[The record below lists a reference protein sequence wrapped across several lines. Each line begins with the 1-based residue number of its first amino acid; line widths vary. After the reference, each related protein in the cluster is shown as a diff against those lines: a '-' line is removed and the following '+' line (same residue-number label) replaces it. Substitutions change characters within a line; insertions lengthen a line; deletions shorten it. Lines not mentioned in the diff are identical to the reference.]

1 MSRGKKCVLRGQVWT
16 LDKISAEGI
25 MKSEEKRVEDIDIT
39 SVAQNVQCPDLTPY
53 ILYYYIKKRS
63 LL

>member
-1 MSRGKKCVLRGQVWT
+1 

-39 SVAQNVQCPDLTPY
+39 SVALNVTCQNLP
-53 ILYYYIKKRS
+53 LYPIIINHISSFNCICMGMKIIIV
-63 LL
+63 